1 LYPKFT
7 QIRPALPFWDRAVFL
22 REEFG
27 GEKWQIE
34 ECHQKQAVYR
44 KYPKADRDR
53 IGGVPAPGKSEIK
66 PLRIGIHL
74 PSFYSSWLTWGEMAE
89 IFIKAQGDPLKMRNV
104 VNNWWAQPW
113 KEGAIAKTVKEILT
127 NKVDILR
134 LVFPKGS
141 VALTCGIDPGQG
153 GFKSTAER

>member
-1 LYPKFT
+1 L
-7 QIRPALPFWDRAVFL
+7 
-22 REEFG
+22 EE
-27 GEKWQIE
+27 
-34 ECHQKQAVYR
+34 R
-44 KYPKADRDR
+44 S
-53 IGGVPAPGKSEIK
+53 GKSKNAIK
-66 PLRIGIHL
+66 NKQYIENTQRPVAIGSGEYRLRVNPKSKPRRIGIHL

-113 KEGAIAKTVKEILT
+113 KEVAIAKTVEEILT